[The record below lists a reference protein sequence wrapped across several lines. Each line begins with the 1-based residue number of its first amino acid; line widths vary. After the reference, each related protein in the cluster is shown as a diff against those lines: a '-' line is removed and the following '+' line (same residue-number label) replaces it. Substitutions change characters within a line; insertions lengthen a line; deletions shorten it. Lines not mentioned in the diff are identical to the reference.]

1 MLLETLHAS
10 LRAAFCGRLLT
21 GADAAPFLTDY
32 RGKWTGQAL
41 AVVQHIAQLARSL
54 KMRTVCEGVETPEQL
69 AMVIGAGIDEAQGY
83 LLSAPKPLEFFNSF
97 TEDWNTQQAPLE
109 YLPE

>member
-41 AVVQHIAQLARSL
+41 AVVHSNLSLTILLAAMIFAKLWFLAFAIVVMWLVYVAIRKSQSE
-54 KMRTVCEGVETPEQL
+54 KEKGVDL
-69 AMVIGAGIDEAQGY
+69 
-83 LLSAPKPLEFFNSF
+83 
-97 TEDWNTQQAPLE
+97 
-109 YLPE
+109 

>member
-10 LRAAFCGRLLT
+10 LRAAFSGRLLT

-41 AVVQHIAQLARSL
+41 AVVQPDSAEELANVVTSFPFLVLEIAILR
-54 KMRTVCEGVETPEQL
+54 
-69 AMVIGAGIDEAQGY
+69 GANLQ
-83 LLSAPKPLEFFNSF
+83 
-97 TEDWNTQQAPLE
+97 
-109 YLPE
+109 